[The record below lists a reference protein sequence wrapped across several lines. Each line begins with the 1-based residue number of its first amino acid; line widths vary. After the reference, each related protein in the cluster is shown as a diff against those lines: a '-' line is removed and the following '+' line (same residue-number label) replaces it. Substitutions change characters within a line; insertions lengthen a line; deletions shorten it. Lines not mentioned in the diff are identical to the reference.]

1 MEDDTALDRLLEVA
15 ATRPALPAGL
25 ADLNSQSR
33 DDFFRNMERHPMF
46 MKDLNLADSSDNP
59 ELEALKALAYE
70 GTPREIALNFKNLGN
85 EAFREKK
92 YRDALEFYA
101 KGLGAKSG
109 EIDIET
115 SLHLNRAAV
124 NLALRMLLFCIV
136 PDSRKL

>member
-1 MEDDTALDRLLEVA
+1 MDDDTALDRLLEVA
-15 ATRPALPAGL
+15 ATRPTLPPGL

-33 DDFFRNMERHPMF
+33 DDFFRDMDRHPMF
-46 MKDLNLADSSDNP
+46 MKDLNVADSSDNT

-70 GTPREIALNFKNLGN
+70 GTPREIALNFKELGN

-109 EIDIET
+109 EVDIET

-124 NLALRMLLFCIV
+124 NLALRMWLFCY
-136 PDSRKL
+136 SC